1 MLLYYIMSIIPND
14 FNWKMYLLLNKD
26 LNPTCSQQETINHY
40 VNHGKYENRH
50 YKLPDDFNWTIY
62 LRLNNDLNQNSSE
75 QETSH
80 HYINHGIHENRQYK
94 VIVPYDFDWKMYINL
109 NKDIPKDLNE
119 QNIIDHYLNYG
130 YFENRNYTHNFNY
143 MKKYS
148 NTSDISMFLLKSVSS
163 DYNNSFLK
171 IDDIS
176 KNLPRCCHN
185 FKEKLSISV
194 LSSFIL
200 IIDFHNGDGGTTFF
214 IESIISK
221 YKKYQTFLIVRNFN
235 GQIYFTINDDY
246 EIEEN
251 SFDELNA
258 IKLLLDNKD
267 KIEKIFVNHTLKHS
281 IYFLENL
288 FTLNKEVTTITHDL
302 FLLFN
307 EPQITFNDIDNYI
320 QDQTKHNK
328 ININKYNKIITQNIC
343 NLYIYNNY
351 IIDKNKI
358 IINELPDFKN
368 SKDLIN
374 TSNSKIIVGIIGSI
388 SYVKGNEELKKIIN
402 YYKDSNIEI
411 YIFGNV
417 NNIESFNNI
426 YPYKNVNELNELLI
440 NHKPNILIELSIWP
454 ETYSYTLT
462 LAMITQLPILY
473 LKKNGFSVVENRLS
487 KYNNSHP
494 FFSFHELDNL
504 INNKKQDYFYTIEPV
519 IYFNETWDNY
529 FLKNSSNIGL
539 SEITDNYINK
549 NIVLVT
555 SKIVVSKNP
564 FSYVSTRSI
573 YTREQR
579 FIQTINTIKSIRKYI
594 PDCYI
599 VLVDN
604 SEFNKIEYETI
615 VNLTDYLIN
624 IIDDNVLNYYT
635 NESPIK
641 LFADIIQQ
649 LCFYE
654 KFIKKININNV
665 LNFFKISGRYFIN
678 DTFNYSDY
686 NNELNIFKKNKEITD
701 REYYYTSFYKLNNSI
716 LLYYFEELVK
726 IYEEKDIYN
735 ENTINDIEVIVPS
748 KIQNK
753 IDIENLGITQI
764 FAVWNIIN
772 QI

>member
-1 MLLYYIMSIIPND
+1 M
-14 FNWKMYLLLNKD
+14 
-26 LNPTCSQQETINHY
+26 
-40 VNHGKYENRH
+40 
-50 YKLPDDFNWTIY
+50 
-62 LRLNNDLNQNSSE
+62 
-75 QETSH
+75 
-80 HYINHGIHENRQYK
+80 
-94 VIVPYDFDWKMYINL
+94 IVPYDFDWKMYINL